1 MPPRASLSAF
11 LASAKSALAA
21 STTTTT
27 KQKLTFVV
35 GNESA
40 GEYTCYAVPEFSS
53 VIRNTNRPLQ
63 DLDSLCSALLLAY
76 LRTYTPPHTLHI
88 PLCHLA
94 RDDLSLRPEFAEV
107 LRQTA
112 ASPDDVL
119 TLDDLPAVVDD
130 DDARWLLVD
139 HNCLTGRLARFNGDS
154 VVGCVDH
161 HADEGRV
168 PRGAEPR
175 VLEHSGSCASLVVDY
190 GRAAWDELRS
200 SSADR
205 EVDAQLAKLA
215 LAPIVIDT
223 TNLEAETKTTA
234 FDVEAVRYL
243 EGEVLKGVSS
253 FDRTAYFSALARLKG
268 DISPLSL
275 RDVLRKDYK
284 EWDEGGLKLGTSS
297 APASMADLR
306 RKAGGVAELVD
317 AAEAWG
323 DERGLDLAAVMTAF
337 KPAGGDFGRELMLL
351 ARSPKGV
358 EAAGRFEKEHEGKL
372 ELRGWERGE
381 LDCVEEGAWRKC
393 WSQGRVENSRK
404 QVAPMLRQAMD
415 S

>member
-1 MPPRASLSAF
+1 MSLLVSIHVKQYPR
-11 LASAKSALAA
+11 
-21 STTTTT
+21 
-27 KQKLTFVV
+27 LT
-35 GNESA
+35 
-40 GEYTCYAVPEFSS
+40 
-53 VIRNTNRPLQ
+53 IIKNTDPLRQ

-107 LRQTA
+107 LRQAA

-119 TLDDLPAVVDD
+119 TLDDLPAVVD

-139 HNCLTGRLARFNGDS
+139 HNCLTGRLARFDGGDR

-168 PRGAEPR
+168 PGGAEPR

-200 SSADR
+200 SSSSADS

-215 LAPIVIDT
+215 LAPVIIDT

-243 EGEVLKGVSS
+243 EGEILKGVA
-253 FDRTAYFSALARLKG
+253 FDRSAYFSALARLKE

-297 APASMADLR
+297 VPASMADLR
-306 RKAGGVAELVD
+306 RKAGGAAELVD

-323 DERGLDLAAVMTAF
+323 DEGGLDLVAVMTAF
-337 KPAGGDFGRELMLL
+337 KPAGGEFGRELMLL

-358 EAAGRFEKEHEGKL
+358 EAAGRFEKEYEGKL

-381 LDCVEEGAWRKC
+381 LDCVGEGVWRKC

>member
-21 STTTTT
+21 STTSTTT

-40 GEYTCYAVPEFSS
+40 
-53 VIRNTNRPLQ
+53 

-94 RDDLSLRPEFAEV
+94 RDDLSLRPEFAEA
-107 LRQTA
+107 LRQAA

-119 TLDDLPAVVDD
+119 TLDDLPAAVD

-139 HNCLTGRLARFNGDS
+139 HNCLTGRLARFHGGDR

-168 PRGAEPR
+168 PSDVEPR
-175 VLEHSGSCASLVVDY
+175 VLEQSGSCASLVVDY
-190 GRAAWDELRS
+190 CRAAWDELRS
-200 SSADR
+200 ATDESGE
-205 EVDAQLAKLA
+205 EVDAQLARLA

-243 EGEVLKGVSS
+243 EDEVLSAAS
-253 FDRTAYFSALARLKG
+253 AFDRTAYFSALASLKE

-297 APASMADLR
+297 VPASMADLR
-306 RKAGGVAELVD
+306 GKAGGSAELAG

-323 DERGLDLAAVMTAF
+323 GERGLDLVAVMTAF
-337 KPAGGDFGRELMLL
+337 KPAGGEFGRELMLL

-358 EAAGRFEKEHEGKL
+358 EAAARFEKEYEGKL

-381 LDCVEEGAWRKC
+381 MDCVGEDVWRKC
-393 WSQGRVENSRK
+393 WTQGRVENSRK